1 MAERLAI
8 KDTLTETRIFSKR
21 VVIAAACVLALAAVL
36 LGRYFHLQLVDH
48 EKYRTESDRNR
59 IHARAVPPRRGLIF
73 DRNGTLLADNRPI
86 FNLMVT
92 RERALDIDAM
102 LAEVRT
108 LIELS
113 EDDEQRFRKQLAR
126 HLPFEAVPLKF
137 DLDEEQIAR
146 LAVNRYRLPGVEVE
160 AELVRHYPYGELL
173 AHAVGYVGR
182 INEQELA
189 EIDRVNYSGTHL
201 IGKNGIEKFYE
212 AELHGT
218 VGYENVETNA
228 RGRALRVL
236 DHTDPVR
243 GQDLTLALDLEVQR
257 VAYEALGNE
266 LGAVVAIDPR
276 TGGVIAI
283 ASAPS
288 FDPNL
293 FVSGISSAAYAAL
306 RDSPARPL
314 LNRTMQGQYP
324 PGSTMKPMYALAGLY
339 YGVNT
344 PQSAVRD
351 PGFYRL
357 GGRGR
362 KYRDWK
368 KWGHGWSVD
377 LDMAITQS
385 CDVYFYD
392 LAHRL
397 GIERLHDFSVKFG
410 LGAPTGVDQTSE
422 RAGVMPSN
430 AWKQKALGQ
439 PWYPGE
445 TLSAGIGQGY
455 VLTTPMQLAVMTAT
469 LANRGRHYRPH
480 LLAEVD
486 GKPVMPE
493 LLHTVEI
500 ADPGHWDAVVAGM
513 ENVVHSPRGTA
524 KIINTKDLRYRIAG
538 KTGTAQV
545 VGIAQN
551 ASYNS
556 AALLK
561 TQRDHALFI
570 AFAPAD
576 DPQIAVAVI
585 VENGEHGSST
595 ASPVARKVMDA
606 YLLPRLPAPAAA
618 ATAGSAPAGAAPP
631 ATTVD
636 AAPAA
641 VPPAIAPA
649 QPAQEAVPT
658 RDAGDSAGGRA
669 PQPASGPAGEG

>member
-21 VVIAAACVLALAAVL
+21 VVIAAAGVLALVAVL
-36 LGRYFHLQLVDH
+36 LGRYFHLQIIDH
-48 EKYRTESDRNR
+48 ETYRTESDRNR

-86 FNLMVT
+86 FNIMVT
-92 RERALDIDAM
+92 RERALDIDVM
-102 LAEVRT
+102 LAELRT
-108 LIELS
+108 IIEVS

-126 HLPFEAVPLKF
+126 HLPFEAVPLRF
-137 DLDEEQIAR
+137 ALNEEEIAR

-160 AELVRHYPYGELL
+160 AELVRHYPFGELL

-182 INEQELA
+182 INEQELE

-201 IGKNGIEKFYE
+201 IGKNGIEKYYE

-243 GQDLTLALDLEVQR
+243 GKDLTLELDLDVQR
-257 VAYEALGNE
+257 AAYAALGGE
-266 LGAVVAIDPR
+266 LGAVVAVAPR

-293 FVSGISSAAYAAL
+293 FVSGISSADYAAL

-324 PGSTMKPMYALAGLY
+324 PGSTVKPMFALAGLY
-339 YGVNT
+339 YGINT

-351 PGFYRL
+351 PGWYRL

-377 LDMAITQS
+377 MDLAITQS

-397 GIERLHDFSVKFG
+397 GIQRLHDFAVKFG

-422 RAGVMPSN
+422 RPGVMPSP

-439 PWYPGE
+439 PWFPGE

-455 VLTTPMQLAVMTAT
+455 VLMTPMQLAVMTAT

-480 LLAEVD
+480 LLAEID
-486 GKPVMPE
+486 GAPVTPE
-493 LLHTVEI
+493 LLHTVDVP
-500 ADPGHWDAVVAGM
+500 DPGSWDAMQAGM
-513 ENVVHSPRGTA
+513 EHVVHSPRGTA
-524 KIINTKDLRYRIAG
+524 KIIARDLGYRIAG

-551 ASYNS
+551 ATYNS
-556 AALLK
+556 AALK
-561 TQRDHALFI
+561 KHQRDHALFI
-570 AFAPAD
+570 GFAPAD

-595 ASPVARKVMDA
+595 AAPVARKVMDA
-606 YLLPRLPAPAAA
+606 YLLPRLPPPATSPGAGFAPAAD
-618 ATAGSAPAGAAPP
+618 AAPP
-631 ATTVD
+631 VPVRAQD
-636 AAPAA
+636 AAPATGATGERAAEPAA
-641 VPPAIAPA
+641 V
-649 QPAQEAVPT
+649 
-658 RDAGDSAGGRA
+658 
-669 PQPASGPAGEG
+669 PAGEG

>member
-21 VVIAAACVLALAAVL
+21 VVIAAAGVLALAALL
-36 LGRYFHLQLVDH
+36 LGRYFHLQIVDH

-86 FNLMVT
+86 FNIMVT

-102 LAEVRT
+102 LAELRT
-108 LIELS
+108 IIEVT

-137 DLDEEQIAR
+137 DLNEEEIAR

-182 INEQELA
+182 INEQELG
-189 EIDRVNYSGTHL
+189 EIDRVDYSGTHL

-212 AELHGT
+212 DELHGT

-243 GQDLTLALDLEVQR
+243 GQDLTLELDLEVQR
-257 VAYEALGNE
+257 VAYEALGSE

-293 FVSGISSAAYAAL
+293 FVSGISSADYAAL

-324 PGSTMKPMYALAGLY
+324 PGSTVKPMYALAGLY
-339 YGVNT
+339 YGINT

-377 LDMAITQS
+377 LDLAIAQS

-410 LGAPTGVDQTSE
+410 LGSASGVDQTSE
-422 RAGVMPSN
+422 RPGVMPSN

-455 VLTTPMQLAVMTAT
+455 VLMTPMQLAVMTAT

-480 LLAEVD
+480 LLREVD
-486 GKPVMPE
+486 GKPVTPE

-500 ADPGHWDAVVAGM
+500 ADPAHWDAVVTGM

-524 KIINTKDLRYRIAG
+524 KIINTSDLRYRIAG

-556 AALLK
+556 AALRK

-570 AFAPAD
+570 GFAPAD

-585 VENGEHGSST
+585 VENGEHGSSA

-606 YLLPRLPAPAAA
+606 FLLPRLPAPAA
-618 ATAGSAPAGAAPP
+618 GA
-631 ATTVD
+631 

-641 VPPAIAPA
+641 HATPAAAAPLTMDDTAPAAPAPA
-649 QPAQEAVPT
+649 QAAQETAPGG
-658 RDAGDSAGGRA
+658 DADPSAGERSA
-669 PQPASGPAGEG
+669 QPAAAPAGEG